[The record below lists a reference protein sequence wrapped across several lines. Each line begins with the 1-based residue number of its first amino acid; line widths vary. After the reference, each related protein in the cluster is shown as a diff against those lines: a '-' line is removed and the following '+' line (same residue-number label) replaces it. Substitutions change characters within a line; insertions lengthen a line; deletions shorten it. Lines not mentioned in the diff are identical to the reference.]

1 MVTKNDSGRSY
12 SADIVDDIDGGIV
25 DDIDDGIV
33 DDIDSDIF

>member
-12 SADIVDDIDGGIV
+12 SADIVDDID
-25 DDIDDGIV
+25 DGIV